1 MFTGIVQRLC
11 AVSEVA
17 DEPALRRLTIDL
29 ASLGNGLQA
38 GASVS
43 INGTCLTATGLA
55 EPPTLDDISPETC
68 VDVSFDVSFDVIGES
83 LEQTNLGDLIVG
95 SQVNVERSFRVGD
108 EIGGHIL
115 SGHVSDK
122 VQIASIETAE
132 NEHNIN
138 FAIAERWMKYLHH
151 KGFVALDGASLTI
164 ARVDHEANRIGVCLI
179 PETVERTTLGRA
191 KVGDWVNLEVDSQT
205 QAVVDTVE
213 RMLGSPQ
220 WLVRMS
226 ASKA

>member
-11 AVSEVA
+11 AVHEVV
-17 DEPALRRLTIDL
+17 DEHALRRLTIDL
-29 ASLGNGLQA
+29 GSLGNGLQA

-43 INGTCLTATGLA
+43 INGTCLTVTRLA
-55 EPPTLDDISPETC
+55 DCPA
-68 VDVSFDVSFDVIGES
+68 FDVSFDVIGES
-83 LEQTNLGDLIVG
+83 LDHTNLGDLVVG
-95 SQVNVERSFRVGD
+95 SLVNVERSFRVGD

-115 SGHVSDK
+115 SGHISDK
-122 VQIASIETAE
+122 VQIASIETAD

-138 FAIAERWMKYLHH
+138 FSVAETWMRYLHH

-164 ARVDHEANRIGVCLI
+164 ARVDHQANQIGVCLI
-179 PETVERTTLGRA
+179 PETIARTTLGST

-213 RMLGSPQ
+213 RMLDSPQ
-220 WLVRMS
+220 WRARMS
-226 ASKA
+226 AGLPG